1 MESKGDDLATYA
13 PVSST
18 RATAPPPPKV
28 PGLNP
33 SEPTEQPIRR
43 IKVEAQGDRSW
54 KRIKPKIRLMGKWLE
69 RAGFA
74 PGTHVEIRPLST
86 GRMEL
91 RSDVSAL
98 ANNQKPGH

>member
-1 MESKGDDLATYA
+1 MESKGDDLASYA
-13 PVSST
+13 PVS
-18 RATAPPPPKV
+18 RNKVPPLLTPKA

-33 SEPTEQPIRR
+33 SAPTEQPMRR